1 MYSLMPYYNRALFR
15 PVDNSFIRS
24 FFDMTDLFGSPAFR
38 VDVKEVENGYLLE
51 ADLPGVP
58 KDQINLTVEDD
69 VLTISADMNEEKM
82 EQRDGYLH
90 SERCSGHMER
100 HFNMEGIDSAAITA
114 TYENGV
120 LAVTLPKQKAE
131 DKPEAR
137 KIDIG

>member
-1 MYSLMPYYNRALFR
+1 MYSLMPYYNRTLCR

-38 VDVKEVENGYLLE
+38 VDVKEIENGYLLE
-51 ADLPGVP
+51 AELPGVP
-58 KDQINLTVEDD
+58 KDQINLSVEDD
-69 VLTISADMNEEKM
+69 VLTLSANMNEEKR

-90 SERCSGHMER
+90 SERRSGHMER
-100 HFNMEGIDSAAITA
+100 HFNMEGIDTTAITA
-114 TYENGV
+114 AYENGV